1 MKKAFGILMVIAAM
15 AGFAFTGIG
24 ADLKHHF
31 MARRGG
37 IEAQAAECP
46 NARHFYGI

>member
-1 MKKAFGILMVIAAM
+1 MNKALGILMVIAVV

-24 ADLKHHF
+24 ANLKGHF
-31 MARRGG
+31 MARRGV
-37 IEAQAAECP
+37 ETHLADCP